1 MKEKFQNGEGVSH
14 SQNNTACK
22 QANPKNKIY
31 YRHHISN
38 YCQEKCF
45 RKCVMVAVK
54 FSNWKVRS
62 LLKLSF
68 EGSTKSSFTEKVKN
82 FRSRKL
88 SAA

>member
-45 RKCVMVAVK
+45 RKCVVLKRTVCCCVNK
-54 FSNWKVRS
+54 KKVI
-62 LLKLSF
+62 
-68 EGSTKSSFTEKVKN
+68 GSPGSSFHL
-82 FRSRKL
+82 RDQPSLALRKKL
-88 SAA
+88 